1 MLSIQTSKCGGFFL
15 LKKLLITGG
24 VALVGYVINEMRKEY
39 DKNVKD
45 YNTLLDRCTEM
56 SNFIDKCNFY
66 NYKALKANDEKS
78 HCVTEVQTMPDGSY
92 RSFKRDVASGFG
104 IITYKNA

>member
-1 MLSIQTSKCGGFFL
+1 M

-56 SNFIDKCNFY
+56 SNFIDK
-66 NYKALKANDEKS
+66 
-78 HCVTEVQTMPDGSY
+78 
-92 RSFKRDVASGFG
+92 
-104 IITYKNA
+104 

>member
-1 MLSIQTSKCGGFFL
+1 M

-56 SNFIDKCNFY
+56 SNFIDKCDFY
-66 NYKALKANDEKS
+66 NYKDPKANDEKS
-78 HCVTEVQTMPDGSY
+78 HCVTEVQTMLDGSQ
-92 RSFKRDVASGFG
+92 RNFKRDVASGFS

>member
-1 MLSIQTSKCGGFFL
+1 M
-15 LKKLLITGG
+15 LKKLFITGG
-24 VALVGYVINEMRKEY
+24 VVLVGYVINEMRKEY

-66 NYKALKANDEKS
+66 NYKAPKANDENS
-78 HCVTEVQTMPDGSY
+78 SCVTEVQTMSDGSHVV
-92 RSFKRDVASGFG
+92 S
-104 IITYKNA
+104 NEM

>member
-1 MLSIQTSKCGGFFL
+1 M
-15 LKKLLITGG
+15 LKKLLITDG

-45 YNTLLDRCTEM
+45 YNTLLDRCAEM

-66 NYKALKANDEKS
+66 NYKAPKANDENS
-78 HCVTEVQTMPDGSY
+78 RYVTESNYKSPKKGSEE
-92 RSFKRDVASGFG
+92 
-104 IITYKNA
+104 TL

>member
-1 MLSIQTSKCGGFFL
+1 MP
-15 LKKLLITGG
+15 KKLLITGG

-56 SNFIDKCNFY
+56 SNFIDKWNFY
-66 NYKALKANDEKS
+66 NYKGPKANDENS
-78 HCVTEVQTMPDGSY
+78 RYVTEVQTMPDGSHC
-92 RSFKRDVASGFG
+92 SIKRDVASGFS
-104 IITYKNA
+104 IITNKNA